1 MKKYETYLFDADGTL
16 FDTAELICD
25 CFQHIALK
33 HTEKQLDRTTI
44 LAGYGLPLKGQL
56 LKLLGPDIDIEQVLS
71 DYQDYQL
78 QILEERIVP
87 FPGVIETLE
96 TLQNAGRK
104 MAIVT
109 SRRRYSMEKI
119 LDYTNTAHFF
129 NTVVTPEDT
138 RLHKPD
144 AAPTLLAIE
153 QLGAVKAGCVFVG
166 DAEFDILS
174 GSGAGIDTAF
184 VGWSHLDQTRLSV
197 QPTWT
202 LTTISDLTAP
212 LQ

>member
-1 MKKYETYLFDADGTL
+1 MKTYNSYLFDADGTL

-25 CFQHIALK
+25 CFQHVAVQ
-33 HTEKQLDRTTI
+33 HTDKTLDRTAI
-44 LAGYGLPLKGQL
+44 LSGYGLPLKGQL
-56 LKLLGPDIDIEQVLS
+56 EKLLGPDIDIEQVLD
-71 DYQDYQL
+71 DYLEYQL
-78 QILEERIVP
+78 HVLEERIVP

-96 TLQNAGRK
+96 KIKDAGK
-104 MAIVT
+104 QLAIVT

-119 LDYTNTAHFF
+119 LDFTDTTHLFDA
-129 NTVVTPEDT
+129 VVTPEDT
-138 RLHKPD
+138 QLHKPD

-153 QLGAVKAGCVFVG
+153 RLGAEKAGCIFTG

-184 VGWSHLDQTRLSV
+184 VGWSHLDVTTLSV

-202 LTTISDLTAP
+202 LTTINDLAAP
-212 LQ
+212 LP